1 MGSHESKGCKLSQAF
16 KGFGAFHGC
25 RSYCLRLMAGGHRC
39 HGYVVLQVPR
49 AYRGL
54 GVDGSRSASLLLRH
68 FVSRMVSQ
76 SSKREWLMMTRKGPW
91 KERERSLGTRGG
103 WRGGGWGDC
112 SSLITLQWL
121 SFGYQFPW
129 WFVYFLPP
137 WGLRLSEIFL
147 GYIFNVSQLNNAIS
161 LLSSLVRRLHLIYA
175 WYARKSSSA
184 DWRTT
189 TWQWNLEIV
198 CQYEVSLYFC
208 FLINYWRKKVV
219 LYTEEFG

>member
-1 MGSHESKGCKLSQAF
+1 MKARDVNWAKPSKALVHFMAAGLTVCDLWPAGIGAMVTLFFKCQELTAASESMEADRRASSSGTSFLAWFRKARNASDWWWRARD
-16 KGFGAFHGC
+16 HG
-25 RSYCLRLMAGGHRC
+25 
-39 HGYVVLQVPR
+39 
-49 AYRGL
+49 
-54 GVDGSRSASLLLRH
+54 
-68 FVSRMVSQ
+68 
-76 SSKREWLMMTRKGPW
+76 KRE
-91 KERERSLGTRGG
+91 REVWVRG
-103 WRGGGWGDC
+103 GGGWGDC

>member
-1 MGSHESKGCKLSQAF
+1 MRGTKANKRQ
-16 KGFGAFHGC
+16 
-25 RSYCLRLMAGGHRC
+25 RT
-39 HGYVVLQVPR
+39 VL
-49 AYRGL
+49 
-54 GVDGSRSASLLLRH
+54 SLLLRR

-76 SSKREWLMMTRKGPW
+76 SSKREWLVTTRKGPW
-91 KERERSLGTRGG
+91 KEREVWVRG
-103 WRGGGWGDC
+103 RDC

-129 WFVYFLPP
+129 WSVYFLPP

-147 GYIFNVSQLNNAIS
+147 GYIFNVNQLNNAIS

-189 TWQWNLEIV
+189 TWQWNLEIGFY
-198 CQYEVSLYFC
+198 YEVSLYF
-208 FLINYWRKKVV
+208 FLPYQLLEEESRS
-219 LYTEEFG
+219 LYRGVRLTKEVILSDPLSWLCDIVPA